1 MSWKEGAGFETPKSI
16 SLLDRYMVSRAL
28 DFSWMPL
35 QSRKME
41 KFQIKSLAGG
51 QNILIKSVVS
61 QSQFGQ
67 KWA

>member
-1 MSWKEGAGFETPKSI
+1 MKRRGGVRTPKSI
-16 SLLDRYMVSRAL
+16 SLLDRYMVSRAS